1 MPGMTSLHPSCDPC
15 ARKAPGQ
22 VVLGPGWNGCGG
34 AVLRGLRNIYAAHA
48 LREVRPA
55 LEEACRAAEDGLHV
69 AGFVAYE
76 AAPAFDRA
84 MRCKPART
92 PLVWMAAFSDREA
105 WTPDRVPPDP
115 SALSAPGSARF
126 ACGPARYR
134 ALVETVREHIREGDV
149 YQVNLTSP
157 VSFAPRRAP
166 WPLFEALL
174 QRQPVPYAA
183 WMDAGSVQLLSC
195 SPELFFDRRGDCLT
209 ARPMKGTAPRGRTA
223 SEDNAL
229 AEWLARDEKN
239 RAENIMI
246 VDLLRND
253 LSRCCEPGSVR
264 ASAVCRT
271 ERYETL
277 IQMTTSVQG
286 RLTPGVSTPDVF
298 AALFPC
304 GSVTGAPKIR
314 AMDLI
319 RRCESEPRGAY
330 CGAAGYMHG
339 DRAVFNVAIRTVEVR
354 SGEAR
359 LGVGSGVVWDSDP
372 EKEYAECWLKAE
384 FLTGPHRA
392 EASPSGMPGP
402 APVSSPPVSP
412 SPVSSPPVSSPPVS
426 SPPVSPPP
434 VSPSPVSPPP
444 VSSPPVSS
452 PPVSP
457 SPALLRERGSEEGAP
472 APVLIETMRY
482 DGGDVALLARH
493 MSRLR
498 ASARA
503 LGHAWDEQAVRQR
516 VADVA
521 CGPEPRRIRVALASS
536 GALDVS
542 THPIPA
548 AQASRVWRLGL
559 AAVRIDSSDPLRRH
573 KTTCRERYDRLH
585 RKAVQEGFDEVIFL
599 NERGEAA
606 EGSRT
611 NIVAQFGSR
620 RITPPVES
628 GALPGVY
635 RRFLLDTQE
644 DLAEGVLFPEDL
656 RAADALYVCNAVA
669 GCVPARLDEALGH
682 ICEEQV
688 REEPPID
695 EKQMREEPPIGEEPP
710 SGA

>member
-134 ALVETVREHIREGDV
+134 VLVETVREHIREGDV

-372 EKEYAECWLKAE
+372 EKEYEECWLKAE

-392 EASPSGMPGP
+392 EASPS
-402 APVSSPPVSP
+402 PVSSS
-412 SPVSSPPVSSPPVS
+412 
-426 SPPVSPPP
+426 
-434 VSPSPVSPPP
+434 
-444 VSSPPVSS
+444 
-452 PPVSP
+452 PVSP

-472 APVLIETMRY
+472 ALALIETMRY

-521 CGPEPRRIRVALASS
+521 CGLEPRRIRVALASS

-542 THPIPA
+542 AHPIPA

-620 RITPPVES
+620 RLTPPVES

-695 EKQMREEPPIGEEPP
+695 EKQMCEEPP

>member
-1 MPGMTSLHPSCDPC
+1 MLGMTSLHPSCDPC

-105 WTPDRVPPDP
+105 WTPDRVAPDP

-264 ASAVCRT
+264 TEEVCRT

-372 EKEYAECWLKAE
+372 EKEYEECWLKAE
-384 FLTGPHRA
+384 FLTGSHRG
-392 EASPSGMPGP
+392 EASPSGTPR
-402 APVSSPPVSP
+402 VSP
-412 SPVSSPPVSSPPVS
+412 SS
-426 SPPVSPPP
+426 
-434 VSPSPVSPPP
+434 VSPPP
-444 VSSPPVSS
+444 VSSSPVSS
-452 PPVSP
+452 SPVLPSSVSP
-457 SPALLRERGSEEGAP
+457 SPALLRERGSGEGAP
-472 APVLIETMRY
+472 APALIETMRY
-482 DGGDVALLARH
+482 DGGEVALLARH

-521 CGPEPRRIRVALASS
+521 RWPEPRRIRVALAPS

-542 THPIPA
+542 AHPIPA
-548 AQASRVWRLGL
+548 AQASRVWRLAL

-656 RAADALYVCNAVA
+656 RAADTLYVCNAVA

-688 REEPPID
+688 REEPPIG
-695 EKQMREEPPIGEEPP
+695 EKQMREAPPIGEEPP